1 MLTPAGR
8 LRAQLRQTLDGLGID
23 TGDSQEIPVNWIKN
37 NTRVIYGAAIALK
50 LASRWHQSP
59 LDLATSIGLKFQTF
73 NLDQSP
79 EVKIQVLPSGLLQF
93 EFTDVGL
100 ATWLEQMIRHPWTP
114 TPIQDRQILP
124 DQFLIQYSHARCCSL
139 LRLGDRD
146 QLITL
151 ESSDLIATLPLKIKP
166 NSPPIPWL
174 NPQGKLQFT
183 ESYEY
188 QLLTQSVNLVDLLLG
203 STIPQ
208 NWQKIAE
215 QFSQHFQQFYR
226 YCQIWGEVK
235 QNQPE
240 LAQARLGL
248 VFITQFILKILLE
261 EKLRVMA
268 PLDL

>member
-1 MLTPAGR
+1 MLSLAGG
-8 LRAQLRQTLDGLGID
+8 LRAQLRQTWDCLGID
-23 TGDSQEIPVNWIKN
+23 TVDSQEIPVNWIKN
-37 NTRVIYGAAIALK
+37 QTGVIYGSAIALK

-59 LDLATSIGLKFQTF
+59 LDLATSIGLKFPTL
-73 NLDQSP
+73 NLDKSP
-79 EVKIQVLPSGLLQF
+79 EVRIQVLPSGLLQF
-93 EFTDVGL
+93 EFTDVGI
-100 ATWLEQMIRHPWTP
+100 AAWLEQMIRHPWTP

-124 DQFLIQYSHARCCSL
+124 AQFFIQYSHARCCSL

-151 ESSDLIATLPLKIKP
+151 EASNLISTLPLKIKP

-174 NPQGKLQFT
+174 NPQGKIQFT
-183 ESYEY
+183 QSHEY
-188 QLLTQSVNLVDLLLG
+188 QLLTESVNLVDLLFC
-203 STIPQ
+203 SAIPQ

-248 VFITQFILKILLE
+248 VFISQFLLKILLE
-261 EKLRVMA
+261 EKLGIMA